1 MRKKNI
7 AMASW
12 IQDKGFNEKDLNEMD
27 KKDFEKLQNSFIDLK
42 YLSWRIQER
51 EELSKRTNATF
62 DVDEFILEFFADNLI
77 NPNLLDVPDLLFEE
91 IEQKRQLEDEQY
103 QPKKKEKESIIQKV
117 NNVNAAIEK
126 VEQFLKT

>member
-1 MRKKNI
+1 
-7 AMASW
+7 MASW